1 MEESVVG
8 TNGVGT
14 VLEDGLPVRI
24 AGGEHFA
31 DACQDYTCV
40 GVPIRHPIT
49 RKLRG
54 VLNLTARYD
63 DVNHRMLPYAMMAA
77 QEIEQQLYL
86 HGTAP
91 TSVDSIE

>member
-1 MEESVVG
+1 MHGRNTRASECPSA
-8 TNGVGT
+8 T
-14 VLEDGLPVRI
+14 
-24 AGGEHFA
+24 
-31 DACQDYTCV
+31 
-40 GVPIRHPIT
+40 PIT

-63 DVNHRMLPYAMMAA
+63 DANHLMPPYAMLAA

>member
-1 MEESVVG
+1 
-8 TNGVGT
+8 
-14 VLEDGLPVRI
+14 
-24 AGGEHFA
+24 
-31 DACQDYTCV
+31 
-40 GVPIRHPIT
+40 
-49 RKLRG
+49 LRG

-63 DVNHRMLPYAMMAA
+63 DANHLMPPYAMLAA